1 MDASLS
7 FQSRPTY
14 LSNPDWND
22 YSIIKCTGEAVIA
35 AHPVIVILYLA

>member
-1 MDASLS
+1 MPIKLMDA
-7 FQSRPTY
+7 QVC
-14 LSNPDWND
+14 LSNLGWND